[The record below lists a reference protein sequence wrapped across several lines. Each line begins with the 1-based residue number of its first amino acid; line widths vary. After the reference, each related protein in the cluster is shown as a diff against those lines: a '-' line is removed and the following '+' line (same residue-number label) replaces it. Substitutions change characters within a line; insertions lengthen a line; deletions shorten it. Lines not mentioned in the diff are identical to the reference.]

1 MYIFL
6 PSSLYCLLAPWF
18 GAERGD
24 ASCILVG
31 GSADF
36 QIQDLKGLDL
46 LCPCCVPVRGR
57 GRHVT
62 GLDQSHTL
70 SCRSDGSRFGGSWWE
85 GILGQRR
92 WRDADPGQP
101 LLQQLCHDPCCLS
114 SGALSSCLS
123 FPCLFFQPLADAMDP
138 DSLPVKSLHLEEPG
152 SVSVACFQYCH
163 GVERHSEHTH
173 IVSSA
178 HHPSQPPWSHVLK
191 CTLGLTT
198 EIDQRGWLVSIRTY
212 LKKSSA
218 EETGLKPR
226 QRIWLAQNGK
236 I

>member
-1 MYIFL
+1 M
-6 PSSLYCLLAPWF
+6 P
-18 GAERGD
+18 
-24 ASCILVG
+24 
-31 GSADF
+31 
-36 QIQDLKGLDL
+36 
-46 LCPCCVPVRGR
+46 
-57 GRHVT
+57 HV
-62 GLDQSHTL
+62 
-70 SCRSDGSRFGGSWWE
+70 SWWE
-85 GILGQRR
+85 VVLTSKFRI
-92 WRDADPGQP
+92 WRDWIFSVPAVFRSGAGAGMWLGWTNHTHSPAEVMEAGLVVPGGRAFLASVSVGMLTP
-101 LLQQLCHDPCCLS
+101 VGPCCSSFAMILAVWS

-152 SVSVACFQYCH
+152 SVSVACYQYCH

-173 IVSSA
+173 TVSSA

-198 EIDQRGWLVSIRTY
+198 EIDQRGWLVNIRTY

-218 EETGLKPR
+218 EETGLKPT
-226 QRIWLAQNGK
+226 QGIWLAQNGQ